1 MEENKLSTER
11 KGTQQST
18 SNKKILEN
26 PFVGSL
32 VVPIAIVL
40 IGALVIFGIT
50 KMLNSERSYRDLV
63 QELQS
68 KTFGN
73 KWIAAYEL
81 SKKIATS
88 QIPAEDIPYVVKVLS
103 ETYIESTQDPR
114 TRDFIIVAL
123 GVLKSDLGLP
133 VIYQALNDNDA
144 NVRYHALVSL
154 ANFPKDNNIDWSLV
168 HPFLRHDDPGI
179 RQVAV
184 LALATHKVSDYQLEI
199 QSMLSDQNNLVKYSA
214 AMGLIN
220 FQNPEA
226 REILLEII
234 TLKEP
239 EIKTKTNAQGLDSQQ
254 VANLKIGV
262 IAALQS
268 SGWSIINEELA
279 KVAES
284 ESNQQVALRMKEALN
299 KLKK

>member
-1 MEENKLSTER
+1 MEENKSHSEMSGA
-11 KGTQQST
+11 KGTSQ
-18 SNKKILEN
+18 KKILEN

-40 IGALVIFGIT
+40 VGALVVFGVT

-88 QIPAEDIPYVVKVLS
+88 QIPEEDIPYVVKVLS
-103 ETYIESTQDPR
+103 ETYLESTQDPR
-114 TRDFIIVAL
+114 TRDFVVVAL

-133 VIYQALNDNDA
+133 VIYQGLDDNDA
-144 NVRYHALVSL
+144 NVRYHSLVAL
-154 ANFPKDNNIDWSLV
+154 ANFPKDRNLDWSKV
-168 HPFLRHDDPGI
+168 QPFLKHDDPGI

-184 LALATHKVSDYQLEI
+184 LALATHKVAQYESEI
-199 QSMLSDQNNLVKYSA
+199 LAMLNDQNNLVKYSA

-220 FQNPEA
+220 FKN
-226 REILLEII
+226 RETLPILRDILN
-234 TLKEP
+234 LKEP
-239 EIKTKTNAQGLDSQQ
+239 EVKTKTNEQGLDAQQ
-254 VANLKIGV
+254 VASLKLGV
-262 IAALQS
+262 LGALQS
-268 SGWSIINEELA
+268 SAWPALNAELE
-279 KVAES
+279 KFSDTEQ
-284 ESNQQVALRMKEALN
+284 NQQVALRMKEALN
-299 KLKK
+299 KLKN

>member
-1 MEENKLSTER
+1 MEENNLAPER
-11 KGTQQST
+11 KSTQSAA
-18 SNKKILEN
+18 NKKILEN
-26 PFVGSL
+26 PVVGSL

-50 KMLNSERSYRDLV
+50 KMLNSERNYRDLV

-88 QIPAEDIPYVVKVLS
+88 QIPVEDIPYVVKVLS
-103 ETYIESTQDPR
+103 ETYFESSQDPR
-114 TRDFIIVAL
+114 TRDFVVVAL

-133 VIYQALNDNDA
+133 VIYQGLKDNDA
-144 NVRYHALVSL
+144 NVRYHSLVAL
-154 ANFPKDNNIDWSLV
+154 ANYPKERIVDWSQV
-168 HPFLRHDDPGI
+168 QPFLKHDDPGI

-184 LALATHKVSDYQLEI
+184 LALATHKITNYESEI
-199 QSMLSDQNNLVKYSA
+199 QSMLLDQNNLVKYSA

-220 FQNPEA
+220 FQNSMA
-226 REILLEII
+226 KDVLVEILN
-234 TLKEP
+234 LKEP
-239 EIKTKTNAQGLDSQQ
+239 LVKTKANAQGLDSQQ

-262 IAALQS
+262 IGALQA
-268 SGWSIINEELA
+268 SGWSLLNQDLEKASDI
-279 KVAES
+279 

>member
-1 MEENKLSTER
+1 MEENKSHSEMSGA
-11 KGTQQST
+11 KST
-18 SNKKILEN
+18 SQKKILEN

-40 IGALVIFGIT
+40 VGALVVFGVT

-88 QIPAEDIPYVVKVLS
+88 QIPEEDIPYVVKVLS
-103 ETYIESTQDPR
+103 ETYLESTQDPR
-114 TRDFIIVAL
+114 TRDFVVVAL

-133 VIYQALNDNDA
+133 VIYQGLDDNDA
-144 NVRYHALVSL
+144 NVRYHSLVAL
-154 ANFPKDNNIDWSLV
+154 ANYPKDRNLDWAKV
-168 HPFLRHDDPGI
+168 QPFLKHDDPGI

-184 LALATHKVSDYQLEI
+184 LALATHKVTQLESEI
-199 QSMLSDQNNLVKYSA
+199 LAMLNDQNNLVKYSA

-220 FQNPEA
+220 FQNQQALPVL
-226 REILLEII
+226 RDILS
-234 TLKEP
+234 LKEP
-239 EIKTKTNAQGLDSQQ
+239 EVKTKTNEQGLDAQQ
-254 VANLKIGV
+254 VASLKLGV
-262 IAALQS
+262 LGALQS
-268 SGWSIINEELA
+268 SAWPALNAELE
-279 KVAES
+279 KFSDAEQ
-284 ESNQQVALRMKEALN
+284 NQQVALRMKEALN
-299 KLKK
+299 KLKN

>member
-1 MEENKLSTER
+1 MEENNSHSQGSGA
-11 KGTQQST
+11 KGTSQ
-18 SNKKILEN
+18 KKILEN

-40 IGALVIFGIT
+40 VGALVIFGVT

-88 QIPAEDIPYVVKVLS
+88 QIPEEDIPYVVKVLS
-103 ETYIESTQDPR
+103 ETYLESSQDPR
-114 TRDFIIVAL
+114 TRDFVVVAL

-133 VIYQALNDNDA
+133 IIYQGLNDDDA
-144 NVRYHALVSL
+144 NVRYHSLVAL
-154 ANFPKDNNIDWSLV
+154 ANYPKERSLEWAKV
-168 HPFLRHDDPGI
+168 QPFLKHDDPGI

-184 LALATHKVSDYQLEI
+184 LALATHKVKQYESEI
-199 QSMLSDQNNLVKYSA
+199 LALTNDQNNLVRYSA

-226 REILLEII
+226 LTLLKEILN
-234 TLKEP
+234 LKSP
-239 EIKTKTNAQGLDSQQ
+239 EVSVKTNEQGLDAQQ
-254 VANLKIGV
+254 VANLKLGV
-262 IAALQS
+262 VDALQM
-268 SGWSIINEELA
+268 SGWKALNEELLKLVDTEA
-279 KVAES
+279 
-284 ESNQQVALRMKEALN
+284 NQQVALRMKEALN
-299 KLKK
+299 KLKN